1 MAEALF
7 RTLHM
12 LGLLGVAAGLVIAI
26 LVTRPGLSRDDV
38 DGLAKTYLMT
48 LIALVLTTV
57 AGLTLWLWV
66 GKPAAFFTNNPVF
79 HAKMGLV
86 IILAILLLVP
96 ALFFYRNNQSGST
109 ETIRIP
115 LSVRIMQRAAIPLI
129 IVVPVLAYLMARG
142 IGY

>member
-26 LVTRPGLSRDDV
+26 LVTRPGLGRDDV
-38 DGLAKTYLMT
+38 DGLSKTYLMT
-48 LIALVLTTV
+48 LIALALTTL
-57 AGLTLWLWV
+57 AGLALWLWV
-66 GKPAAFFTNNPVF
+66 GKPAAFFNNNPVF

-96 ALFFYRNNQSGST
+96 ALFFYRNNKST
-109 ETIRIP
+109 SEEMISIP
-115 LSVRIMQRAAIPLI
+115 LSVRIMQRTAIPLI
-129 IVVPVLAYLMARG
+129 IVLPVLAYLMARG

>member
-12 LGLLGVAAGLVIAI
+12 LGLLGVAAGLVIAV
-26 LVTRPGLSRDDV
+26 LVTRPSLSRDDT

-48 LIALVLTTV
+48 LIALVLTTL
-57 AGLTLWLWV
+57 AGLALWLWV
-66 GKPAAFFTNNPVF
+66 GKPAAFFSNNPVF

-86 IILAILLLVP
+86 VILTILLLVP
-96 ALFFYRNNQSGST
+96 ALFFYRADTSIEEGSVS
-109 ETIRIP
+109 IP
-115 LSVRIMQRAAIPLI
+115 VSVRIMQRAAIPLI
-129 IVVPVLAYLMARG
+129 VVLPVLAYLMARG